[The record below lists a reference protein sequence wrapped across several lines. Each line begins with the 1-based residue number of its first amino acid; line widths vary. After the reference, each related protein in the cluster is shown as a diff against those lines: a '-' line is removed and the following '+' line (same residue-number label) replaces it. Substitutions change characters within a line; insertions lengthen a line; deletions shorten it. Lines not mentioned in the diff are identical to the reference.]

1 MEKSKLEKYREERA
15 RHLEKIAD
23 LQKRVRA
30 LDQRIMENES
40 MEIRA
45 LMRSE
50 NVTLEELKTFARITG
65 HEDVHGLC
73 VEDLCTVSRE
83 ISEFTDIPHA

>member
-50 NVTLEELKTFARITG
+50 NVTL
-65 HEDVHGLC
+65 
-73 VEDLCTVSRE
+73 
-83 ISEFTDIPHA
+83 

>member
-30 LDQRIMENES
+30 LDQLSLIH
-40 MEIRA
+40 I
-45 LMRSE
+45 L
-50 NVTLEELKTFARITG
+50 ITANCF
-65 HEDVHGLC
+65 V
-73 VEDLCTVSRE
+73 R
-83 ISEFTDIPHA
+83 

>member
-30 LDQRIMENES
+30 LGTCKSGYGRWTS
-40 MEIRA
+40 A
-45 LMRSE
+45 SW
-50 NVTLEELKTFARITG
+50 KTKAWRFA
-65 HEDVHGLC
+65 
-73 VEDLCTVSRE
+73 
-83 ISEFTDIPHA
+83 P